1 MKVPISWLK
10 EYVDLEGLTPRDLA
24 DLLTFS
30 GIEVE
35 GVAEVGHDYEGFVV
49 GEVRQCEPH
58 PNADRLRVCRVF
70 DGETEVAVVCGAPN
84 VAAGQK
90 VCLARLG
97 AKLPD
102 GTAIKRAKIR
112 GIESFGMLCA
122 ADELGLAGDHSG
134 LLLLDAA
141 QPAGRPLA
149 EVLPPPETV
158 FDLEITWNR
167 PDCLSIIGIARE
179 FAALL
184 ERPLRLPE
192 VALAESDAPVAQLAQ
207 VRVEDPAGCPRYVA
221 RVVTDLTDGPAP
233 AWMQQRLERCG
244 VRPISLIVD
253 VTNYVMLECGQPLH
267 AFDHAQIAGQTIVV
281 RRARPGEVLLTLDGT
296 RRPLDVQ
303 TLVIADPQTALA
315 IAGVMGGAGSEIAP
329 DTRTVLLESALFDAP
344 GIKRTATSMGMR
356 TESSHRYER
365 GVDPG
370 LADWASRRAAA
381 LLAVHGGGRVAAG
394 AVDVDHRPATARSVD
409 LRFDRARAVIGV
421 GLADAEMV
429 RLLESLGLTV
439 QARDAL
445 QASFDLPTWRGDLTC
460 EADLIEEIA
469 RLHGLAS
476 IPDTD
481 PAAIAVPGI
490 DDAWFRGQAFC
501 RDLLLGL
508 GFSEAMHYS
517 FLSTAELD
525 DWDATTAGRRVVLP
539 NPVSSDYAVLRDSL
553 LPQMATALGR
563 NMARPVESVALFEM
577 GRIFV
582 RGTDGQP
589 TEEHRLALGL
599 GGPLGRPVLDRRR
612 AVTPEEAA
620 MWLKGAIESVAAS
633 LHAGTPEFV
642 AEAHPACTPGWG
654 ATIRLNGATIG
665 WLGLVSSALRHAWRV
680 TAPLAVAE
688 LRLAPLL
695 ANPERLPPL
704 RALPPYPSVRRDLAC
719 LAPCTLPH
727 ATLAAAIRRAGPPE
741 LTDIRLFDI
750 FRGKE
755 IGSERRSLAYAL
767 EFRSTERT
775 MTDDEVNGAVTA
787 IVRVLR
793 DDFGVE
799 VRES

>member
-1 MKVPISWLK
+1 MKVPLSWLN
-10 EYVDLEGLTPRDLA
+10 EYVDLSGLSVKQLCDR
-24 DLLTFS
+24 LTFS
-30 GIEVE
+30 GVEVE
-35 GVAEVGHDYEGFVV
+35 GVATFGSSYEGSVV
-49 GEVRQCEPH
+49 GEVRECLPH

-70 DGETEVAVVCGAPN
+70 DGQTERVVVCGAPN
-84 VAAGQK
+84 VAVGQK
-90 VCLARLG
+90 VCLAVPG
-97 AKLPD
+97 ALLPD
-102 GTAIKRAKIR
+102 GSRLKKAKIR
-112 GIESFGMLCA
+112 GVESFGMICA
-122 ADELGLAGDHSG
+122 ADELGLSSDHTG
-134 LLLLDAA
+134 ILVLATET
-141 QPAGRPLA
+141 PAGTPLA
-149 EVLPPPETV
+149 KVLPPPETV
-158 FDLEITWNR
+158 LELEITWNR

-184 ERPLRLPE
+184 ERPLRQPE
-192 VALAESDAPVAQLAQ
+192 VTLDESGPPVAQLAQ

-221 RVVTDLTDGPAP
+221 RVVTELTDGPAP
-233 AWMQQRLERCG
+233 VWMQQRLERCG

-267 AFDHAQIAGQTIVV
+267 AFDHAKVAGQTIVV
-281 RRARPGEVLLTLDGT
+281 RRARPGEILATLDGT
-296 RRPLDVQ
+296 SRPLDPQ
-303 TLVIADPQTALA
+303 TLVIADPQGALA

-329 DTRTVLLESALFDAP
+329 DTRAVLLESALFDAP
-344 GIKRTATSMGMR
+344 GIKRTATSLGMR
-356 TESSHRYER
+356 TESSHRFER

-370 LADWASRRAAA
+370 LADWASRRAVA
-381 LLAVHGGGRVAAG
+381 LLAAHGGGRVAAG
-394 AVDVDHRPATARSVD
+394 AVDVDHRPTAEPSVN

-421 GLADAEMV
+421 ALADAEMV

-439 QARDAL
+439 QTRDAR
-445 QASFDLPTWRGDLTC
+445 QACFGLPTWRGDLTC

-481 PAAIAVPGI
+481 PSAIAVPGV
-490 DDAWFRGQAFC
+490 DDAWFRDQAFC
-501 RDLLLGL
+501 RELLLGL

-517 FLSTAELD
+517 FLATAELD
-525 DWDATTAGRRVVLP
+525 GWDATSANRRVVLP

-563 NMARPVESVALFEM
+563 NMARQVESVALFEM
-577 GRIFV
+577 GRVFV

-589 TEEHRLALGL
+589 AEEHRLALGL

-612 AVTPEEAA
+612 AVTNEEAA
-620 MWLKGAIESVAAS
+620 LWLKGAIESLAAA

-654 ATIRLNGATIG
+654 ATIHLDGATIG
-665 WLGLVSSALRHAWRV
+665 WLGLVNSSLRHAWRV
-680 TAPLAVAE
+680 TTPLAVAE

-695 ANPERLPPL
+695 AKTGSLAPL

-719 LAPCTLPH
+719 LAPRSLPQ

-741 LTDIRLFDI
+741 LTGLRLFDI

-755 IGSERRSLAYAL
+755 IGSERQSLAYAL
-767 EFRSTERT
+767 EFRSTART
-775 MTDDEVNGAVTA
+775 LTDDEANAAVAA
-787 IVRVLR
+787 IVSAVRAE
-793 DDFGVE
+793 FGVE